1 MSGIRAWLRSV
12 FLPGGGRGEPTRPAL
27 AGRGGSPDAKG
38 RYTHLGRWSAQAL
51 RRCWLDEPV
60 PSSDVSVGGP
70 PGADLKPGCGQNRSR
85 RGRRSYKIPGFARSR
100 PGGRS
105 YKRLQGNKTNRNPAH
120 VCSHDPNPEPASASP
135 AASIRYDRHAPAP
148 TTIEAAMHSSPVSQS
163 RTRRSHKKIRNRN
176 PMPDTKPQT
185 PPTGTANSCR
195 L

>member
-60 PSSDVSVGGP
+60 PSSNVSVGG
-70 PGADLKPGCGQNRSR
+70 ASR
-85 RGRRSYKIPGFARSR
+85 RRPEAWMWAKPVATGTLLLQNPRFCKVATGTSLLQNPRFCRRC
-100 PGGRS
+100 
-105 YKRLQGNKTNRNPAH
+105 L
-120 VCSHDPNPEPASASP
+120 
-135 AASIRYDRHAPAP
+135 PAP
-148 TTIEAAMHSSPVSQS
+148 TGSLDAGKTGRDGDVAPTGSPV
-163 RTRRSHKKIRNRN
+163 
-176 PMPDTKPQT
+176 
-185 PPTGTANSCR
+185 